1 MRAQDYFSHRQ
12 SAQEHTSSFQGTRQ
26 TNMGGSNATNFSAEL
41 QEVHAGMELLKRL
54 LDEESSARKAGDA
67 LSGEACLQLQAQMRD
82 LAEGGLNHDENRAAG
97 SHESERKVRDLRQ
110 ALEVEAKERR
120 ASDDDI
126 LQRIGE
132 LFVRLEQESGNRELA
147 DTNMRSQMGT
157 WREELAMERA
167 SRGDEEVR
175 MRCNFQKTEVSLT
188 EKINEILRE
197 REGTNLQLNQ
207 FKHRINELSSNLDV
221 ELEKRI
227 GEVKMSLERCERNVS
242 SRDLIMPK
250 QEPSKDMFSECLL
263 HIQEL
268 STRLDGEA
276 RERAGG
282 EEILMARVRDL
293 AAAIK
298 QEKDERQ
305 LWHEHAA
312 DRVLGDNDV
321 VAERHARTEENA
333 TLRRDL
339 EREIAA
345 VRGKTAEIQASLTS
359 VAAAAAAASAAAASV
374 QEPKFV
380 EERAPKPDERI
391 SVEAIKSVS
400 EQLEIECRE
409 RRSDAEVTA
418 RRIQELSTGLRK
430 EKGEREAGD
439 SSTRTQVV
447 SCLRELV
454 GEKEKRVDEQ
464 SSLRRVFQNL
474 EEHVGQQLSDLR
486 LTIESEVSMQA
497 DGKSMRS
504 NGMTFED
511 NAMTF
516 RQEINNEI
524 RNLRSSVQEELTKH
538 VQTAQPNLNGDD
550 MRRERE
556 ERQMEDRLLHQLL
569 GNLTEQINGILD
581 EARTSWEGESQLL
594 WEALHT
600 HTHDVHLNHP
610 DGRPMATGSM
620 GPTSSVFSKTPLST
634 PAPANSPPPAF
645 GSMRAGSGVPKHN
658 PSLGSRGNNLGS
670 SPRLPGRESFADR
683 KSVV

>member
-1 MRAQDYFSHRQ
+1 
-12 SAQEHTSSFQGTRQ
+12 
-26 TNMGGSNATNFSAEL
+26 
-41 QEVHAGMELLKRL
+41 
-54 LDEESSARKAGDA
+54 
-67 LSGEACLQLQAQMRD
+67 
-82 LAEGGLNHDENRAAG
+82 
-97 SHESERKVRDLRQ
+97 
-110 ALEVEAKERR
+110 
-120 ASDDDI
+120 
-126 LQRIGE
+126 
-132 LFVRLEQESGNRELA
+132 
-147 DTNMRSQMGT
+147 
-157 WREELAMERA
+157 MERA

-197 REGTNLQLNQ
+197 REGTNLQMNQ

-227 GEVKMSLERCERNVS
+227 GELKMSLERCERNVS
-242 SRDLIMPK
+242 SRDIIMPK

-312 DRVLGDNDV
+312 DRVFGESENDV
-321 VAERHARTEENA
+321 AAEREARTEESA
-333 TLRRDL
+333 VLRKEL

-345 VRGKTAEIQASLTS
+345 VRGKTAELQASLTS
-359 VAAAAAAASAAAASV
+359 VMAATAAAAAAAASV
-374 QEPKFV
+374 EPRIV
-380 EERAPKPDERI
+380 EERAPKPDERNA
-391 SVEAIKSVS
+391 VEAIKSVS

-418 RRIQELSTGLRK
+418 RRIQELSSGLRK

-486 LTIESEVSMQA
+486 LTLESEVSMQA
-497 DGKSMRS
+497 DGKSMRKT
-504 NGMTFED
+504 GMTFED
-511 NAMTF
+511 NAMIF
-516 RQEINNEI
+516 RQEIHDEI
-524 RNLRSSVQEELTKH
+524 KNLKSSVQQELTKH
-538 VQTAQPNLNGDD
+538 VQDAQLNLSGEEV
-550 MRRERE
+550 RRERE
-556 ERQMEDRLLHQLL
+556 ERQVEDRLLHQLL
-569 GNLTEQINGILD
+569 GNLTEQINVILD

-620 GPTSSVFSKTPLST
+620 GPTSSIFSKTPLST

-658 PSLGSRGNNLGS
+658 PSLGSKGNNLSS
-670 SPRLPGRESFADR
+670 SPRLPGRESFAHGSLTRESLARGSYFDHFTSNR
-683 KSVV
+683 GFP